1 MWTQVYQM
9 VGGQQTLAEGRKD
22 KCTRWEIQDADR
34 KEKWNIRDIHSTF
47 KTTFILQLLSVLNWL
62 PVTLSNWHIQL
73 GFLICWKKMNVKPD
87 NLSYLLFAK
96 FSKQPSINLIRI
108 CLSVNQHTKE
118 QSSFS
123 ASFINPSERWIYSK

>member
-1 MWTQVYQM
+1 MLTEQKN
-9 VGGQQTLAEGRKD
+9 GTL
-22 KCTRWEIQDADR
+22 
-34 KEKWNIRDIHSTF
+34 DIFVALKKYIYIST
-47 KTTFILQLLSVLNWL
+47 SVSTCL
-62 PVTLSNWHIQL
+62 PAILSNWYIQL
-73 GFLICWKKMNVKPD
+73 GFPTYVEKNIYKCKKSNF
-87 NLSYLLFAK
+87 SYLLFAK